1 MAINIQD
8 VIRAVAKHGTNW
20 KQIGIELNE
29 NPEAIRSVYRR
40 HRSNILLQNGIR
52 IAFCTDQHHPYQDD
66 KARSVA
72 LQIVQA
78 FDPDIFI
85 SGSDGI
91 DFYAISAFD
100 KSPKRAN
107 KLQDEI
113 DSWIR
118 SEYEW
123 QDASPNAKR
132 FFIIGNHED
141 RLRRYLWAHHEVAD
155 LRSMQLESLLEFK
168 RLDLQL
174 AKNNEIE
181 IGKLLIKHGEKVS
194 GKSAYSAQ
202 AEMIT
207 EHYEYN
213 VMTGHTHRMG
223 SHLVTKRTGIVQAHE
238 CGCLC
243 RLDLDYVNRPNWQQG
258 FALATVYRDAV
269 DIEPVVIH
277 TIGSSRKAYWR
288 GKEYQNE

>member
-1 MAINIQD
+1 MANIQD
-8 VIRAVAKHGTNW
+8 VIRLVSRYGTNW
-20 KQIGIELNE
+20 KRIGIELNE
-29 NPEAIRSVYRR
+29 NPEAIRSTYRR
-40 HRSNILLQNGIR
+40 HQSNILLQNGIR

-72 LQIVQA
+72 LQIVRE
-78 FDPDIFI
+78 FDPDIFV

-91 DFYAISAFD
+91 DFYAVSSFD

-107 KLQDEI
+107 KLQEEI
-113 DSWIR
+113 DSWVR
-118 SEYEW
+118 SEIEW
-123 QDASPNAKR
+123 IDAAPNAKR

-141 RLRRYLWAHHEVAD
+141 RLRRYLWSHHEIAD

-168 RLDLQL
+168 RLNLQL

-181 IGKLLIKHGEKVS
+181 VGKLLIKHGERVS
-194 GKSAYSAQ
+194 NKSAYSAQ
-202 AEMIT
+202 AEMLT

-223 SHLVTKRTGIVQAHE
+223 NHLVTKRTGIVQAQE

-243 RLDLDYVNRPNWQQG
+243 SLDVDYVNRPNWQQG
-258 FALATVYRDAV
+258 FALATVYQD
-269 DIEPVVIH
+269 VVSVEAITIH
-277 TIGSSRKAYWR
+277 TINNKRRAYWR
-288 GKEYQNE
+288 GKEFQNE